1 MLMPEYFD
9 GKEQRMMELYQ
20 QLSEFI
26 LKEAA
31 RFLVSAGK
39 ISPTADRLLQRL
51 RMMGETQAE
60 IEKKLEVLTKLSR
73 KELRALLQDAVL
85 TSWENDAAPFRE
97 IGINLSDPLKN
108 DAVIRI
114 MDAQYKRSKGE
125 LQNLTRTTM
134 RQSNVD
140 LMNMLSEADM
150 RVAAGVQSYSAAIS
164 DILDRYAHRGI
175 YVDYPKTNTRR
186 TLEAAVMCCV
196 RTSMAQ
202 MAGQLT
208 LEFVKESGT
217 NLIITSAHTG
227 ARFTD
232 KDEPANHMSWQG
244 RIFYIT
250 DADLAEFTEVKG
262 KIESDGKR
270 AGGSPNTG
278 KYPDFRKTT
287 GYGEGV
293 GLAGYNCRH
302 SFGPYDERIGNPWRD
317 KDGNLIDGAGNRI
330 DSEESKQK
338 YLNSQRLR
346 AIERN
351 IRAIKR
357 QLVTKEQLMQGATEE
372 ETRHL
377 QPEYDKLA
385 YDLTQQN
392 KKYNEFAKEHNLTPQ
407 YGRTKLADFGREQT
421 KQANAGAKRYK
432 DSTSNTVAKTSNSD
446 IIESDNL
453 VQRNIDS
460 GNVKLEINPEKQSRH
475 IKDSKGY
482 VEGRSYIYGGV
493 EQAQKIVNDLHGTGT
508 PVRKPDGTWANKE
521 HVQSD
526 KPIGIAVSKQTGEE
540 ETKAA
545 TIHYSKTGTH
555 VVPRKE
561 G

>member
-1 MLMPEYFD
+1 MLKPEYFD
-9 GKEQRMMELYQ
+9 GKEQEMVALYQ

-26 LKEAA
+26 LREAA
-31 RFLVSAGK
+31 RFLVKAGELP
-39 ISPTADRLLQRL
+39 PTANRLLQRL
-51 RMMGETQAE
+51 RLMGETQAE
-60 IEKKLEVLTKLSR
+60 TEKKLEVLTRLSR

-97 IGINLSDPLKN
+97 IGIEVSDPLKN
-108 DAVIRI
+108 PAVIRI
-114 MDAQYKRSKGE
+114 MDAQYKRSQGE
-125 LQNLTRTTM
+125 LHNLTRTTM

-208 LEFVKESGT
+208 LEFVKEAGT

-244 RIFYIT
+244 RVFYIT

-262 KIESDGKR
+262 KIENDGKR

-278 KYPDFRKTT
+278 KYPDFKKTT

-317 KDGNLIDGAGNRI
+317 KDENLVDGAGNRI

-338 YLNSQRLR
+338 YKDSQRLR

-357 QLVTKEQLMQGATEE
+357 QLVAKEQLMDGASAEE
-372 ETRHL
+372 ISRL

-385 YDLTQQN
+385 YELTQQN
-392 KKYNEFAKEHNLTPQ
+392 KKYNDFAKEHSLTPQ
-407 YGRTKLADFGREQT
+407 YGRNKLADFGREQERR
-421 KQANAGAKRYK
+421 ANQGARRYK
-432 DSTSNTVAKTSNSD
+432 K
-446 IIESDNL
+446 ES
-453 VQRNIDS
+453 
-460 GNVKLEINPEKQSRH
+460 G
-475 IKDSKGY
+475 
-482 VEGRSYIYGGV
+482 
-493 EQAQKIVNDLHGTGT
+493 
-508 PVRKPDGTWANKE
+508 
-521 HVQSD
+521 D
-526 KPIGIAVSKQTGEE
+526 K
-540 ETKAA
+540 
-545 TIHYSKTGTH
+545 
-555 VVPRKE
+555 
-561 G
+561 

>member
-1 MLMPEYFD
+1 MLMPEYFE

-31 RFLVSAGK
+31 RFLIKAGELA
-39 ISPTADRLLQRL
+39 PTADRLLQRL

-85 TSWENDAAPFRE
+85 TSWENDAAPFRV

-114 MDAQYKRSKGE
+114 MDAQYKRSQGE